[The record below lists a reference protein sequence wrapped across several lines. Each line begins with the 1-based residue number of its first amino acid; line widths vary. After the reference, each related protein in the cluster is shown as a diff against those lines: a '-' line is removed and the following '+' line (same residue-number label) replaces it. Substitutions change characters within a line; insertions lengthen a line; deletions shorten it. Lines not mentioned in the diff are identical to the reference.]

1 MMLYFQIREE
11 ASRCLGELGPADLTT
26 MILKPEKCQELQGN
40 EFKDS
45 PILMFTA
52 HIVRV
57 AVDYLVDENI
67 SVVEA
72 ASAALYKILA
82 SWEGQQVIGN
92 IFYILVGAGCKKEII
107 RKASHIQN
115 LCVTSSGKIWS

>member
-1 MMLYFQIREE
+1 MLDFQIRQE

-40 EFKDS
+40 EVRDS

-92 IFYILVGAGCKKEII
+92 MFYVFVGAGYKKEII
-107 RKASHIQN
+107 RKANHVQD
-115 LCVTSSGKIWS
+115 LCATSSRKI

>member
-1 MMLYFQIREE
+1 MLNLQIRLE

-26 MILKPEKCQELQGN
+26 MILKPEKSQEFQGN
-40 EFKDS
+40 EFQNN
-45 PILMFTA
+45 PILMFTFHVLRA
-52 HIVRV
+52 
-57 AVDYLVDENI
+57 AVDCLVDESI

-92 IFYILVGAGCKKEII
+92 IFMFCK
-107 RKASHIQN
+107 
-115 LCVTSSGKIWS
+115 GWM

>member
-1 MMLYFQIREE
+1 MKLNFQIRQE

-26 MILKPEKCQELQGN
+26 MILKPEKSQELQED
-40 EFKDS
+40 EFRNS

-52 HIVRV
+52 HIVRAV
-57 AVDYLVDENI
+57 VDYLVDENI

-82 SWEGQQVIGN
+82 SREGQQVLGD
-92 IFYILVGAGCKKEII
+92 Y
-107 RKASHIQN
+107 
-115 LCVTSSGKIWS
+115 LCLCEGWV